1 MLCTKKIST
10 YGISTAKWAL
20 KSTCHS
26 TWRPL
31 RPLKVGEFM
40 KLQDCRLMNL
50 LTSFRQHHHISSLAY
65 PPLSLSLC
73 LFSLLCQEKSISRH
87 FPVIIHVVPIIH
99 RSHLCLHSVH
109 LHRAYLASSDPLQSF
124 SIIIVLLVRVIFREG
139 YISSQFWHH
148 LLFCHSI
155 RQEVYF
161 PPF

>member
-10 YGISTAKWAL
+10 YGISTSIWAL

-50 LTSFRQHHHISSLAY
+50 LTSIRQHHHISSLAY

-87 FPVIIHVVPIIH
+87 FPRHHPRSSNNPPLPFMFAFRTSPSCMSCIKWSAAILLHHHCIISPC
-99 RSHLCLHSVH
+99 HLSRRIYFLSI
-109 LHRAYLASSDPLQSF
+109 LASPP
-124 SIIIVLLVRVIFREG
+124 VLSL
-139 YISSQFWHH
+139 H
-148 LLFCHSI
+148 
-155 RQEVYF
+155 
-161 PPF
+161 